1 MNNMDEYKVFKVK
14 NGSIYNN
21 NGIMIDNM
29 GVIVDKDGGLIKYG
43 DVSKGIKE
51 CYTNMVDK
59 YLKCGFDDM
68 ANDLVYIEF
77 NRYDGILSIEEI
89 CTLCNY
95 MIMCSAVG
103 SKLYKLLTMDK
114 DKIKREIKKLSD
126 LGY

>member
-14 NGSIYNN
+14 YGSIYNN
-21 NGIMIDNM
+21 NGIMINNM
-29 GVIVDKDGGLIKYG
+29 GVIVDKDAGLIKYG
-43 DVSKGIKE
+43 DVNKGIKE

-59 YLKCGFDDM
+59 YLKCGFEDM

-77 NRYDGILSIEEI
+77 NRYDSILSIEEI

-95 MIMCSAVG
+95 MVMCSGTG
-103 SKLYKLLTMDK
+103 SRLYKLLSMDE
-114 DKIKREIKKLSD
+114 DDIKKEIKKLRD